1 METMEMKKTIK
12 PLDKDLVAK
21 EFGAFIREVRE
32 SRGWYQYEIAEALG
46 MTRAYY
52 TRIESG
58 RDIYFS
64 TALDICRVLNLDIN
78 EFMERLK

>member
-1 METMEMKKTIK
+1 MK

-21 EFGAFIREVRE
+21 EFGAFIREARE
-32 SRGWYQYEIAEALG
+32 ARGLYQYEIAEQLG

-64 TALDICRVLNLDIN
+64 TALDICRVLDLDMN
-78 EFMERLK
+78 EFMKRLK

>member
-1 METMEMKKTIK
+1 METMEMTKTIK

-32 SRGWYQYEIAEALG
+32 ARGMFQHEVAEKLG

-64 TALDICRVLNLDIN
+64 TALDICRVLDLDIN
-78 EFMERLK
+78 EFMQRLQ

>member
-1 METMEMKKTIK
+1 MMK
-12 PLDKDLVAK
+12 PLDKELVAK
-21 EFGAFIREVRE
+21 EFGAFIRAARE
-32 SRGWYQYEIAEALG
+32 ARGMYQYEVAEQLG

-64 TALDICRVLNLDIN
+64 TALDICRVLNLDLN